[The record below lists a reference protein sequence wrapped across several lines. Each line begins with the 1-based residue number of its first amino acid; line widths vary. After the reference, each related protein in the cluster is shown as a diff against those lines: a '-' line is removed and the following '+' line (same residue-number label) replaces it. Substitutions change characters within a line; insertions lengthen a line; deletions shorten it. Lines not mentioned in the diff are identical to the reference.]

1 VSDRPDFLAGIGG
14 SERSTFFDSLRVML
28 DDLDIENRALS
39 DTQLERAVA
48 LFDEVFASSSLA
60 ANDRHEV
67 LYRFA
72 KAGGLPWLSRLADIR
87 DSVTAAPGDWTS
99 R

>member
-1 VSDRPDFLAGIGG
+1 
-14 SERSTFFDSLRVML
+14 ML
-28 DDLDIENRALS
+28 DDLDIENRELS

-48 LFDEVFASSSLA
+48 LFDDMFASSSLA

-72 KAGGLPWLSRLADIR
+72 KSGGLPWLARLAEIR
-87 DSVTAAPGDWTS
+87 DSVLASPGDWTS